1 MLWRVVKK
9 LNMEVI
15 VCLCVKGFPRVP
27 TWFRQL
33 FPYSDWGAA
42 LNARI
47 TPLFFS
53 WLVGPCEVGWLS
65 TPSSMLHCFFTWL
78 LSHTVHKHTFKC
90 VFVRTVANS
99 SKSTYLQHS
108 SLLQHDEDSIDC
120 FFHLAMVLE
129 WSAASQHHDLVFHFL
144 KCNKKNSEHRFFYIF
159 CPKFWADSQ
168 IPFKY
173 THCWG
178 SWSSQ
183 WRVMGKLVTVPCHL
197 WWGWWSSTSWH
208 SPRMSFILSHV
219 LFSIGRNWH

>member
-1 MLWRVVKK
+1 VYSANSWQTAADFFEVKYLCLLEMLWSVVKK

-78 LSHTVHKHTFKC
+78 LSHTVHKHMFKC

-108 SLLQHDEDSIDC
+108 SLLQHDEDSIEC

-129 WSAASQHHDLVFHFL
+129 WSSASQHHDLVFHFL
-144 KCNKKNSEHRFFYIF
+144 KCNNKTQNTDSFTFSVLSFEQILRYSLST
-159 CPKFWADSQ
+159 PTVGGADQVS
-168 IPFKY
+168 
-173 THCWG
+173 G
-178 SWSSQ
+178 E
-183 WRVMGKLVTVPCHL
+183 
-197 WWGWWSSTSWH
+197 
-208 SPRMSFILSHV
+208 
-219 LFSIGRNWH
+219 